1 MQSMSQT
8 MSQKQSKLQMGICF
22 IGNLILEFIH
32 IYLCMPDPLL
42 FKYSS

>member
-22 IGNLILEFIH
+22 YGNLILEFIH
-32 IYLCMPDPLL
+32 IYSCMPDPLL
-42 FKYSS
+42 FKYST